1 MVREEFI
8 KEIES
13 ISPEKLV
20 YVDESGVDNNMTIEY
35 GWSEKG
41 KRSYAEKLGFASNRR
56 NIIAGYNCV
65 SKDIIAPFE
74 YKGYTD
80 KSLFISWFRNV
91 LCPNLTPGQVVI
103 LDNASF
109 HKDDELYNIIEECGC
124 KLIYLPP
131 YSPDLNPIEKF
142 WANFKSKLRKVIKK
156 FDNFLE
162 AITYAINITLPC

>member
-1 MVREEFI
+1 MAREEFI
-8 KEIES
+8 KAIES
-13 ISPEKLV
+13 IAPEKLV
-20 YVDESGVDNNMTIEY
+20 YVDESGVDNNITVEY

-41 KRSYAEKLGFASNRR
+41 KRSYAEKLGFASDRR
-56 NIIAGYNCV
+56 NIIAGYNYAT
-65 SKDIIAPFE
+65 KDIIAPFE

-80 KSLFISWFRNV
+80 KLLFVSWFKNV

-109 HKDDELYNIIEECGC
+109 HKVDELYNIIEECGC

-131 YSPDLNPIEKF
+131 YSPDLNPIENF
-142 WANFKSKLRKVIKK
+142 WANFKRNLRKVIKK
-156 FDNFLE
+156 FGNFLE

>member
-20 YVDESGVDNNMTIEY
+20 YVDESGVDNNMTVEY

-65 SKDIIAPFE
+65 TK
-74 YKGYTD
+74 
-80 KSLFISWFRNV
+80 
-91 LCPNLTPGQVVI
+91 
-103 LDNASF
+103 
-109 HKDDELYNIIEECGC
+109 
-124 KLIYLPP
+124 
-131 YSPDLNPIEKF
+131 
-142 WANFKSKLRKVIKK
+142 
-156 FDNFLE
+156 
-162 AITYAINITLPC
+162 AITR